1 MEFAK
6 LSAPSLKDLFVQQ
19 LQGMILS
26 DELPMGTQLPPEREL
41 AQQMQVSRA
50 VVNGGLAELAQQGFL
65 EVRPRQGTFVA
76 DYRRKGNLSTLIAI
90 MEYQG
95 GVLGKDEIR
104 SILEVRRALEHLAAQ
119 RAIRYA
125 SDEALARLG
134 DIVARI
140 AAAQNNAQAAEA
152 AFAFQH
158 ELALAGG
165 NSILPLI
172 YYSFKAPVIT
182 LWLRFCRMYGI
193 GALCRNTETL
203 YNYLCRRDMDGAE
216 RWIDAYLEQA
226 IDGSQQIYEDAAS
239 VLHITDVPYGTS
251 PETGAFC
258 TDENVN
264 NALDIVAGMTTS
276 LADQVVLVKATDA
289 ESTKLT
295 LDNGVEIAFG
305 KAEDIREKERVCLE
319 IMEQNP
325 GSVAYINVRVVDRPT
340 WRAL

>member
-119 RAIRYA
+119 RAIRDVYKRQRF
-125 SDEALARLG
+125 SRARL
-134 DIVARI
+134 
-140 AAAQNNAQAAEA
+140 
-152 AFAFQH
+152 
-158 ELALAGG
+158 L
-165 NSILPLI
+165 
-172 YYSFKAPVIT
+172 
-182 LWLRFCRMYGI
+182 LRR
-193 GALCRNTETL
+193 
-203 YNYLCRRDMDGAE
+203 
-216 RWIDAYLEQA
+216 
-226 IDGSQQIYEDAAS
+226 AAS
-239 VLHITDVPYGTS
+239 RP
-251 PETGAFC
+251 
-258 TDENVN
+258 
-264 NALDIVAGMTTS
+264 
-276 LADQVVLVKATDA
+276 
-289 ESTKLT
+289 
-295 LDNGVEIAFG
+295 
-305 KAEDIREKERVCLE
+305 IR
-319 IMEQNP
+319 P
-325 GSVAYINVRVVDRPT
+325 RPRPS
-340 WRAL
+340 WRRWG

>member
-119 RAIRYA
+119 
-125 SDEALARLG
+125 
-134 DIVARI
+134 
-140 AAAQNNAQAAEA
+140 
-152 AFAFQH
+152 
-158 ELALAGG
+158 LALAGG

-226 IDGSQQIYEDAAS
+226 IDGSQQIYE
-239 VLHITDVPYGTS
+239 
-251 PETGAFC
+251 
-258 TDENVN
+258 
-264 NALDIVAGMTTS
+264 
-276 LADQVVLVKATDA
+276 
-289 ESTKLT
+289 
-295 LDNGVEIAFG
+295 
-305 KAEDIREKERVCLE
+305 ER
-319 IMEQNP
+319 
-325 GSVAYINVRVVDRPT
+325 
-340 WRAL
+340 

>member
-1 MEFAK
+1 
-6 LSAPSLKDLFVQQ
+6 
-19 LQGMILS
+19 
-26 DELPMGTQLPPEREL
+26 MGTQLPPEREL

-76 DYRRKGNLSTLIAI
+76 DYRREGNLSTLIAI

-134 DIVARI
+134 DIVDAHRRSGRY
-140 AAAQNNAQAAEA
+140 NAQAAEA
-152 AFAFQH
+152 AFA
-158 ELALAGG
+158 
-165 NSILPLI
+165 NS
-172 YYSFKAPVIT
+172 ST
-182 LWLRFCRMYGI
+182 SLRLRAATAFCRSSTIRSRRPLSPCGCVSAGMYGI

-226 IDGSQQIYEDAAS
+226 IDGSQQIYE
-239 VLHITDVPYGTS
+239 
-251 PETGAFC
+251 
-258 TDENVN
+258 
-264 NALDIVAGMTTS
+264 
-276 LADQVVLVKATDA
+276 
-289 ESTKLT
+289 
-295 LDNGVEIAFG
+295 
-305 KAEDIREKERVCLE
+305 ER
-319 IMEQNP
+319 
-325 GSVAYINVRVVDRPT
+325 
-340 WRAL
+340 